1 MYRQADIHAHK
12 QTYRCTIQTGRQA
25 DRWASG
31 QATGKQDYILSKNDD
46 VTKNISNRLTD
57 VLSCKMLVGV
67 NIVKWKF

>member
-1 MYRQADIHAHK
+1 MHTSRHTDALY
-12 QTYRCTIQTGRQA
+12 RQA

-31 QATGKQDYILSKNDD
+31 QATGKQDYILSKNDY